1 MIIFEVQQGTPEW
14 HELRAKHFT
23 ASEAPAMA
31 GVSKYQSRTAL
42 LKMKYTGVAPEV
54 TRQQQKVFD
63 KGHAAEAGARAIA
76 EEIIGEE
83 LFPVTGISDD
93 DQRLLASMDG
103 CTMLED
109 VIWEHKHINDDLRS
123 SVPAGNL
130 HEHYKV
136 QMDQQL
142 FVSGAEKCLFM
153 ASDGTHENCVHMWY
167 ERDEGRIK
175 QLVAGWNQFESDL
188 SSYQHEEQ
196 QPEAVGTDVG
206 ELPRLDILI
215 SGGVESSN
223 LPAFQASAQA
233 LINGISTELVSDQ
246 DFADAERAVKW
257 LKDGEG
263 RIDACKKAAL
273 EQTATIDELFRSLDQ
288 LKETMRQKRL
298 QLDKLV
304 KTEKDNRRF
313 AIQRDAESQFAEW
326 LASLKAPV
334 QINTTLDVPGAMKGK
349 KTISSLQDAAS
360 GEVAR
365 AKVEAQ
371 QEADRIGINAGLLA
385 EQSEGYEFLFADKQN
400 LLIKAADDL
409 SSTIKARIAEHKE
422 AERQR
427 LEAERARIRQ
437 EEEAKARAAQQQEQQ
452 AQQKQEVTPAQQPIN
467 TSKITA
473 AADRYEQSKSVS
485 KPETVT
491 ISRTE
496 YEELI
501 RDQYMLNCL
510 RHGGVDNWDGYDDAV
525 EEFCNAYP
533 ED

>member
-1 MIIFEVQQGTPEW
+1 MIICEVQQGTPEW
-14 HELRAKHFT
+14 HALRQERFT

-42 LKMKYTGVAPEV
+42 LKMKHTGVTPDV
-54 TRQQQKVFD
+54 TRAQQKVFD
-63 KGHAAEAGARAIA
+63 KGHAAEAAARPIA

-93 DQRLLASMDG
+93 DPRLLASMDG

-123 SVPAGNL
+123 CVPAGDL
-130 HEHYKV
+130 AEHYKV

-142 FVSGAEKCLFM
+142 YVTGAERCLFM
-153 ASDGTHENCVHMWY
+153 ASDGTRENCVHMWY
-167 ERDEGRIK
+167 ERDEQRIK
-175 QLVAGWNQFESDL
+175 QLIAGWDQFESDL
-188 SSYQHEEQ
+188 KAYQPEQ
-196 QPEAVGTDVG
+196 QQAQAVGAEVG

-233 LINGISTELVSDQ
+233 LIEGIKTELSTDQ

-257 LKDGEG
+257 LKDGEK
-263 RIDACKKAAL
+263 RIDTSKKAAL
-273 EQTATIDELFRSLDQ
+273 EQTASIDELFRAMDT
-288 LKETMRQKRL
+288 LKESMRQKRL

-313 AIQRDAESQFAEW
+313 AIQREAESQFAEW
-326 LASLKAPV
+326 MASLQLPV
-334 QINTTLDVPGAMKGK
+334 LIQSTLDVVGAMKGK
-349 KTISSLQDAAS
+349 KTIATLQEAADT
-360 GEVAR
+360 EVAR

-371 QEADRIGINAGLLA
+371 QEADRIIINAKLLD
-385 EQSEGYEFLFADKQN
+385 EQSAGYEFLFADKQN

-409 SSTIKARIAEHKE
+409 LATIKARIAEHKE

-437 EEEAKARAAQQQEQQ
+437 EEEARAAQQQEQQ
-452 AQQKQEVTPAQQPIN
+452 IQQKEEVPAQSAIG
-467 TSKITA
+467 TSKIA
-473 AADRYEQSKSVS
+473 AAAARYEQQKAPV
-485 KPETVT
+485 ETDTVT
-491 ISRTE
+491 IPRKE
-496 YEELI
+496 YEELM

-510 RHGGVDNWDGYDDAV
+510 HNGGVDNWDWYDDAMNDFR
-525 EEFCNAYP
+525 EAYP

>member
-1 MIIFEVQQGTPEW
+1 MIICEVQQGTPEW
-14 HELRAKHFT
+14 HALRQERFT

-42 LKMKYTGVAPEV
+42 LKMKHTGVAPDV
-54 TRQQQKVFD
+54 TRAQQKVFD
-63 KGHAAEAGARAIA
+63 KGHAAEATARPIA

-93 DQRLLASMDG
+93 DPRLLASMDG

-109 VIWEHKHINDDLRS
+109 VIWEHKHINDDLRYC
-123 SVPAGNL
+123 VPAGNL
-130 HEHYKV
+130 AEHYKV

-142 FVSGAEKCLFM
+142 YVTGAEKCLFM
-153 ASDGTHENCVHMWY
+153 ASDGTRENCVHMWY
-167 ERDEGRIK
+167 ERDEQRIK
-175 QLVAGWNQFESDL
+175 QLIAGWDQFESDL
-188 SSYQHEEQ
+188 KTYQPEQ
-196 QPEAVGTDVG
+196 QQAQAVGAEVG

-233 LINGISTELVSDQ
+233 LIEGIKTELATDQ

-257 LKDGEG
+257 LKDGEK
-263 RIDACKKAAL
+263 RIDTSKKAAL
-273 EQTATIDELFRSLDQ
+273 EKTASIDELFRAMDT
-288 LKETMRQKRL
+288 LKESMRQKRL

-313 AIQRDAESQFAEW
+313 AIQREAESQFAEW
-326 LASLKAPV
+326 ITSLQLPV
-334 QINTTLDVPGAMKGK
+334 FIQSTLDVVGAMKGK
-349 KTISSLQDAAS
+349 KTIATLQEAADT
-360 GEVAR
+360 EVAR

-371 QEADRIGINAGLLA
+371 QEADSILTNAKLLDK
-385 EQSEGYEFLFADKQN
+385 QSEGYEFLFADKQN
-400 LLIKAADDL
+400 LLSKAADDL
-409 SSTIKARIAEHKE
+409 LATIKARIAEHKE

-427 LEAERARIRQ
+427 LEAERASIRQ

-452 AQQKQEVTPAQQPIN
+452 AQQKEEAPTQSTID
-467 TSKITA
+467 TRKITA
-473 AADRYEQSKSVS
+473 AAARYEQQKAPV
-485 KPETVT
+485 ETDTVT
-491 ISRTE
+491 IPCEE
-496 YEELI
+496 YEELM

-510 RHGGVDNWDGYDDAV
+510 HNGGVDNWTWYSESLRDFY
-525 EEFCNAYP
+525 EAYP

>member
-1 MIIFEVQQGTPEW
+1 MIICEVQQGTPEW
-14 HELRAKHFT
+14 HALRQERFT

-42 LKMKYTGVAPEV
+42 LKMKHTGVAPDV
-54 TRQQQKVFD
+54 TRAQQKIFD
-63 KGHAAEAGARAIA
+63 KGHATEAAARPIA

-93 DQRLLASMDG
+93 DPRLLASMDG

-123 SVPAGNL
+123 CVPAGDL
-130 HEHYKV
+130 AEHYKV

-142 FVSGAEKCLFM
+142 YVTGAERCLFM
-153 ASDGTHENCVHMWY
+153 ASDGTRENCVHMWY
-167 ERDEGRIK
+167 ERDEQRIK
-175 QLVAGWNQFESDL
+175 QLIAGWDQFESDL
-188 SSYQHEEQ
+188 KAYKPEQ
-196 QPEAVGTDVG
+196 QQAQAVGAEAG

-233 LINGISTELVSDQ
+233 LIEGIKTELATDQ
-246 DFADAERAVKW
+246 DFADAEHAVKW
-257 LKDGEG
+257 LKDGEK
-263 RIDACKKAAL
+263 RIETSKKAAL
-273 EQTATIDELFRSLDQ
+273 EQTASIDELFRAMDA
-288 LKETMRQKRL
+288 LKETMRHKRL

-313 AIQRDAESQFAEW
+313 AIQREAVSQFAEW
-326 LASLKAPV
+326 MTSLQLPV
-334 QINTTLDVPGAMKGK
+334 FIQSTLDIVGAMKGK
-349 KTISSLQDAAS
+349 KTIATLQEAADT
-360 GEVAR
+360 EVAR

-371 QEADRIGINAGLLA
+371 QEADRIRVNAGLLG

-409 SSTIKARIAEHKE
+409 LATIKARIAEHKE
-422 AERQR
+422 AEHQR

-437 EEEAKARAAQQQEQQ
+437 EEEAKALAAQQKEQQ
-452 AQQKQEVTPAQQPIN
+452 AQQKEELPVQPAID
-467 TSKITA
+467 TSKIA
-473 AADRYEQSKSVS
+473 AAAAAARCEQQKAQVD
-485 KPETVT
+485 TVT
-491 ISRTE
+491 ISRKE
-496 YEELI
+496 YEELM

-510 RHGGVDNWDGYDDAV
+510 RGSGVDSWEGYDEAMND
-525 EEFCNAYP
+525 FRNAYP